1 MLLLGQKTVREK
13 FVSFLLSISERTQ
26 QRGSALS
33 PISLP
38 MSRADIADYLDLTT
52 EIVSRT
58 FSHLKGS
65 GAIRLLPGNMVE
77 LAHTDTLQNM
87 SDGS

>member
-1 MLLLGQKTVREK
+1 
-13 FVSFLLSISERTQ
+13 
-26 QRGSALS
+26 
-33 PISLP
+33 
-38 MSRADIADYLDLTT
+38 MSRADIADYLSLTM

-58 FSHLKGS
+58 FTHLKGS
-65 GAIRLLPGNMVE
+65 GAIPLLPGNMVE